1 MVILF
6 ILETAALLALYFWC
20 VDSDA
25 RRAGINPAPTIPLC
39 SSNYFEV
46 YDKKRHLFTVAF
58 LSVLTSYKSDQ
69 KRLRHQNVPVELF
82 ASRQSRQ

>member
-6 ILETAALLALYFWC
+6 ILETAALLATR
-20 VDSDA
+20 S
-25 RRAGINPAPTIPLC
+25 RPSHIGILCSRGLNHLPPRC

-46 YDKKRHLFTVAF
+46 YDKKRQLFTVAF

-69 KRLRHQNVPVELF
+69 KRRRHQSVVVGLF